1 MTVNKDRN
9 KDNIYSKDDVLSV
22 SGELGIVN
30 QIKLLGRSFAGK
42 EVTDYH
48 VVKTGD
54 IVYTKSPLKE
64 FPYGIIKLNRG
75 EGGIVSTLYA
85 VYETLENVD
94 GRFIEYYFSSKD
106 RINRYLKPI
115 VRIGAK
121 HDMKIGNEEVLQNTI
136 KIPSLQEQR
145 RISDLLDLVC
155 SRIKTQIRV
164 IEDLKLYRNT
174 LMLKLFAPK
183 DGWAKTYIG
192 DIASVVGGGTPD
204 TNKKD
209 YWDGNIQW
217 FTPSEIGKDKY
228 VMNSERTITQKGLDS
243 SSAKLLPANS
253 ILLSTRAT
261 IGECSIAKQE
271 CCTNQG
277 FQSLI
282 AQGVNPEFLYYLIQ
296 TKKHDLL
303 SKSCGSTFAEIS
315 ANEVR
320 KIVVHIPLTRK
331 EQDIITIPLSLCD
344 KKIEIEQT
352 IQNLYLTQKQY
363 LLKALFV

>member
-164 IEDLKLYRNT
+164 IDKLESLIRGLEQQLLK
-174 LMLKLFAPK
+174 PK
-183 DGWAKTYIG
+183 GNWRICTIG
-192 DIASVVGGGTPD
+192 DVLAIGSG
-204 TNKKD
+204 KD
-209 YWDGNIQW
+209 YKHLSAGDIPVYGTGGYMLSVSDYLYDGDSVCIGRKGTIDKPLFMKGKFWTVDTLFYTYGFRDILPRYCYFLFQTINWQKYNEASGV
-217 FTPSEIGKDKY
+217 PSLSKDTI
-228 VMNSERTITQKGLDS
+228 ERIRIAIPDIDEQKRICLILDS
-243 SSAKLLPANS
+243 IAEKVAIERS
-253 ILLSTRAT
+253 I
-261 IGECSIAKQE
+261 QE
-271 CCTNQG
+271 Q
-277 FQSLI
+277 L
-282 AQGVNPEFLYYLIQ
+282 V
-296 TKKHDLL
+296 
-303 SKSCGSTFAEIS
+303 
-315 ANEVR
+315 
-320 KIVVHIPLTRK
+320 K
-331 EQDIITIPLSLCD
+331 E
-344 KKIEIEQT
+344 K
-352 IQNLYLTQKQY
+352 NY
-363 LLKALFV
+363 LLRTMFV